1 MTPPLLSKPKLN
13 ETLELYLA
21 VSVVLAREDQGQQ
34 LPIYYI
40 SKSLLDAETG
50 YSSVEKLILA
60 LYTTV
65 KKLRH
70 YFEAHPVVVRTNFP
84 IKSVLHRPELTG
96 RLGKWSIYLSTY
108 NITYRP
114 RTGIKSQALA
124 DFVAAFS
131 PELETSACKELDE
144 INNVIKQAIWT
155 MFCDGS
161 SNQRGAGL
169 GVVLK
174 SPQGELIVQSIS
186 CDFKATNNEADYEA
200 LITGKKIEQD
210 LQDIGLNVFSDSLL
224 IASQLNGEFA
234 AKDSKMIAYLEKAKT
249 LAKTFNPFT
258 IKQIPRDK
266 NTQANALANL
276 GSALRKSPF
285 SSIPLVHLTAP
296 SIDAASTPDIMEIT
310 TEDNWTMPILKYL
323 RDDALPDDPLE
334 ARKIRYK
341 ASRYT
346 ILHNV
351 LFKMSSTGLLQRCL
365 VGDEQWEALQEHH
378 DGDCGSH
385 AGARGLATKL
395 LRMGYFWQTLRKDA
409 EKYIAKCDSCQRHT

>member
-1 MTPPLLSKPKLN
+1 
-13 ETLELYLA
+13 
-21 VSVVLAREDQGQQ
+21 
-34 LPIYYI
+34 
-40 SKSLLDAETG
+40 
-50 YSSVEKLILA
+50 
-60 LYTTV
+60 
-65 KKLRH
+65 
-70 YFEAHPVVVRTNFP
+70 
-84 IKSVLHRPELTG
+84 
-96 RLGKWSIYLSTY
+96 
-108 NITYRP
+108 
-114 RTGIKSQALA
+114 
-124 DFVAAFS
+124 
-131 PELETSACKELDE
+131 
-144 INNVIKQAIWT
+144 

-378 DGDCGSH
+378 DEQNDEEIVTNLDSSEELREATFIRMAAQQQVVSRCFNKKVKAKFFRIGDWVLRRVFQNTKNPADGKLGPTWEDPYQIVDIAEHIKCSTLNAYESRSIGVVIKHWRQTWAITPVALTPDS
-385 AGARGLATKL
+385 ALDASGLDARFLNSLDARFGLDASGL
-395 LRMGYFWQTLRKDA
+395 DARFLNGLDARFGLRRQIRP
-409 EKYIAKCDSCQRHT
+409 